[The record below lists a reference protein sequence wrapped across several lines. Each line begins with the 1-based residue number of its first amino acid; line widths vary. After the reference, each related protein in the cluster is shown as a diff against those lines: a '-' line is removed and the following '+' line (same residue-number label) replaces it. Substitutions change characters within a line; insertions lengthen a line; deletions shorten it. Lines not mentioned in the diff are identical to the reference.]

1 MLLPFQACACPIECD
16 LKRGGETAGIGD
28 AFPGDF
34 KRGAVIHACADDRQ
48 SERRVYAAIKRKHF
62 EWNVSLIVIHRNDSV
77 ETVQS
82 AFDEKCAHAV
92 LQLKH
97 KYPHIK
103 LIRILTYYHHDKEKY
118 DLPSC
123 YDGSILPEIEE
134 LHYKQKITKRNEWI
148 IDHCDILVCHIEE
161 TYKSGAYLTLKYAQK
176 QNKPIIY
183 I

>member
-1 MLLPFQACACPIECD
+1 MC
-16 LKRGGETAGIGD
+16 T
-28 AFPGDF
+28 
-34 KRGAVIHACADDRQ
+34 
-48 SERRVYAAIKRKHF
+48 
-62 EWNVSLIVIHRNDSV
+62 
-77 ETVQS
+77 
-82 AFDEKCAHAV
+82 HAV

-123 YDGSILPEIEE
+123 YDGSIFPEIEE

-148 IDHCDILVCHIEE
+148 IDHCDILVCYIEE
-161 TYKSGAYLTLKYAQK
+161 TYKSGAYRTLKYAQK

-183 I
+183 V

>member
-1 MLLPFQACACPIECD
+1 MNKFKDDKVVAFAGHRYGWHCIGVENKLPEVLED
-16 LKRGGETAGIGD
+16 LINKG
-28 AFPGDF
+28 
-34 KRGAVIHACADDRQ
+34 
-48 SERRVYAAIKRKHF
+48 YAIFYDGHYG
-62 EWNVSLIVIHRNDSV
+62 
-77 ETVQS
+77 

-103 LIRILTYYHHDKEKY
+103 LIRILTYYHYDKEKY

-123 YDGSILPEIEE
+123 FDGSIFPEIEE

-161 TYKSGAYLTLKYAQK
+161 TYKSGAYRTLKYAQK

>member
-1 MLLPFQACACPIECD
+1 MNEFKDDKVVAFVGLRYEWHCIGIENKLPEVLED
-16 LKRGGETAGIGD
+16 LINKDYTIFYDGHYG
-28 AFPGDF
+28 
-34 KRGAVIHACADDRQ
+34 
-48 SERRVYAAIKRKHF
+48 
-62 EWNVSLIVIHRNDSV
+62 
-77 ETVQS
+77 
-82 AFDEKCAHAV
+82 AFDEKCAHAA

-148 IDHCDILVCHIEE
+148 INHCDILVCHIEE
-161 TYKSGAYLTLKYAQK
+161 TYKSGAHRTLKYAQK